1 MLPVGVLACRIS
13 PRAGL
18 VTSRQTFV
26 RRCHGGWL
34 RNDLGQRGR
43 ITVPEAA
50 PELGASAP
58 PRQGAGSRAGGLPAT
73 LAPGRPNASLALP
86 WRSGGEA
93 GWRRKLRSMG

>member
-50 PELGASAP
+50 PELGPQHPPARALAAALAASP
-58 PRQGAGSRAGGLPAT
+58 PP
-73 LAPGRPNASLALP
+73 
-86 WRSGGEA
+86 
-93 GWRRKLRSMG
+93 